1 VAHLS
6 QHSRV
11 PFLIDVFNSEVMFF
25 RKKRKHL
32 SFKERSLRDLEWRR
46 KAENCFKIFLLVFTV
61 FMVILVVIA
70 YLFG

>member
-1 VAHLS
+1 
-6 QHSRV
+6 
-11 PFLIDVFNSEVMFF
+11 MFF